1 MSMQTERP
9 RVANE
14 ELNRLAVA
22 SLALAVVS
30 VTGLL
35 LLGLVALAVFT
46 VGAAHVALN
55 QLKTNGGRGRKLA
68 VAALVIGYAIAVLA
82 LFSGL
87 AAIPTMITQWVM

>member
-1 MSMQTERP
+1 MQTERP

-35 LLGLVALAVFT
+35 LLGLVALAVFA